1 MISISG
7 LAHAASAPQAP
18 GQIRPSPR
26 ALAPIAAGNTPATV
40 GGLAGL
46 ASLGQRPAGAIS
58 EDAFVVQHPRTECGA
73 PYRRAPIKQSLK
85 RCTLSWPSWLRPSV
99 ASGCSLPTNARHSFS
114 NDDLCAAYEGA
125 ANAMRENTSRMV
137 LISNLQG
144 VSALV
149 MSGSEAFMPRIGI
162 G

>member
-1 MISISG
+1 RQ
-7 LAHAASAPQAP
+7 HAGHCS
-18 GQIRPSPR
+18 
-26 ALAPIAAGNTPATV
+26 

-162 G
+162 GECEGRHTGPTAPGRARAVGVD